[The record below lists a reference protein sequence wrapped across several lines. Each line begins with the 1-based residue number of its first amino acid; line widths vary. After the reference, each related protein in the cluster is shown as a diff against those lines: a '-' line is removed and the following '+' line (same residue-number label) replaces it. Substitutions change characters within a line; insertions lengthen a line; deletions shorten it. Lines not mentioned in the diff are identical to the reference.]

1 MMRRTD
7 EQQEM
12 MSDAV
17 GGRRSLGRSVPSIP
31 TVGIIFDLLLDSL
44 PVHDTLLGPYEGLYE
59 PTSSCTGVR
68 AYAAVPTSYSRTV
81 RRVVRVHLYPYVEG
95 LGAAR
100 C

>member
-31 TVGIIFDLLLDSL
+31 TVGITFDVLLDSL
-44 PVHDTLLGPYEGLYE
+44 PVQDTSY
-59 PTSSCTGVR
+59 SCMTVR
-68 AYAAVPTSYSRTV
+68 AYVAVPPSYSRTV